1 MRKIRFK
8 PRNAAVAREVA
19 EQLSL
24 SDRVSIVTVQ
34 KGKKVEERTVIE
46 VSDTEAVWLKMAGV
60 ARGIEPIGKWPT
72 IA

>member
-1 MRKIRFK
+1 M
-8 PRNAAVAREVA
+8 A